1 MAQNSFV
8 TSIEDADRTLYDF
21 GTAAEDDVDIV
32 TLSRV
37 DALKSHKICT
47 SDGIEHILVTD
58 SVVYCEKNAD
68 ETELHFVSDRKISF
82 RIFPSLAAVP
92 EGFVLVGCEKG
103 FALYESSAPVSKAP
117 EVSVKELAVAG
128 GTAKYSVVTGDWSA
142 SGACDVMLEVAYT
155 GNCAR
160 LYENERLVDDSIFI
174 GESYP
179 WTIGLKRFGVK
190 KNSFVLEVDE
200 LKKDAPVYLEQWP
213 EFSSN
218 GIMKVS
224 SIKARAYHE
233 VTARI

>member
-47 SDGIEHILVTD
+47 SDGSEHILVTD
-58 SVVYCEKNAD
+58 SVVYCDKNAD
-68 ETELHFVSDRKISF
+68 GTVLHFVSDRKISF
-82 RIFPSLAAVP
+82 RVFPGLAAT
-92 EGFVLVGCEKG
+92 GK
-103 FALYESSAPVSKAP
+103 
-117 EVSVKELAVAG
+117 
-128 GTAKYSVVTGDWSA
+128 TAKYSVETGDWSA

-160 LYENERLVDDSIFI
+160 LYENETLVDDSIFI

-213 EFSSN
+213 EFSSD

-224 SIKARAYHE
+224 SIKARAYHK

>member
-1 MAQNSFV
+1 M
-8 TSIEDADRTLYDF
+8 
-21 GTAAEDDVDIV
+21 DIV
-32 TLSRV
+32 TLSRE

-47 SDGIEHILVTD
+47 SDGSEHILVTD
-58 SVVYCEKNAD
+58 SVVYCDKNAD
-68 ETELHFVSDRKISF
+68 GTVLHFVSDRKISF
-82 RIFPSLAAVP
+82 RVFP
-92 EGFVLVGCEKG
+92 G
-103 FALYESSAPVSKAP
+103 FAATGK
-117 EVSVKELAVAG
+117 
-128 GTAKYSVVTGDWSA
+128 TAKYSVETGVWSA

-160 LYENERLVDDSIFI
+160 LYENETLVDDSIFM
-174 GESYP
+174 GQDYP

-213 EFSSN
+213 EFSSD

>member
-47 SDGIEHILVTD
+47 SDGSEHILVTD
-58 SVVYCEKNAD
+58 SVVYCDKNAD
-68 ETELHFVSDRKISF
+68 GTVLHFVSDRKISF
-82 RIFPSLAAVP
+82 RVFPGLAATG
-92 EGFVLVGCEKG
+92 E
-103 FALYESSAPVSKAP
+103 
-117 EVSVKELAVAG
+117 
-128 GTAKYSVVTGDWSA
+128 TAKYSVETGDWSA

-213 EFSSN
+213 EFSSD

>member
-1 MAQNSFV
+1 MRLNPIKSALQ
-8 TSIEDADRTLYDF
+8 
-21 GTAAEDDVDIV
+21 TAASIFLLQ
-32 TLSRV
+32 TL
-37 DALKSHKICT
+37 LCT
-47 SDGIEHILVTD
+47 VIKTLMELCYILFQTG
-58 SVVYCEKNAD
+58 K
-68 ETELHFVSDRKISF
+68 F
-82 RIFPSLAAVP
+82 RSGYSPGLAAVP

-117 EVSVKELAVAG
+117 EVSVKELAATG
-128 GTAKYSVVTGDWSA
+128 KTAKYSVETGDWSA

-160 LYENERLVDDSIFI
+160 LYENETLVDDSIFM
-174 GESYP
+174 GQDYP
-179 WTIGLKRFGVK
+179 WIIGLKRFGVK

-213 EFSSN
+213 DFSSD